1 MLDISSPQLSD
12 LIAAEPLLI
21 KPNDDE
27 LLDIFGLEVSLEDE
41 QTVVDAMAELH
52 KKGVKN
58 VLLTLGGKG
67 AYFSNGK
74 HIWYA
79 RCTVPV
85 KVLSTVCAG
94 DSTLAAFLSMWHD
107 DPEHVED
114 ALRLAMATGANVV
127 ECAGQGD
134 FAKVDEYRQHVEV
147 RAIA

>member
-1 MLDISSPQLSD
+1 M
-12 LIAAEPLLI
+12 
-21 KPNDDE
+21 
-27 LLDIFGLEVSLEDE
+27 
-41 QTVVDAMAELH
+41 
-52 KKGVKN
+52 
-58 VLLTLGGKG
+58 
-67 AYFSNGK
+67 
-74 HIWYA
+74 
-79 RCTVPV
+79 PV